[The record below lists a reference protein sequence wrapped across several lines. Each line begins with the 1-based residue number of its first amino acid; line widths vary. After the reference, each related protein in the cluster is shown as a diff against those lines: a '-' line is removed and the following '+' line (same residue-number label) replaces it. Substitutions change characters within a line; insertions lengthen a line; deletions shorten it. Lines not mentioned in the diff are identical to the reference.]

1 MLYVFVLA
9 PLINGLGHW
18 RGSQNFDNTA
28 YNSRVMAWLTGGES
42 LHNNHHAHAR
52 SPKFSMRR
60 WEFDPSWPL
69 IRMLAAA
76 RLIAVLRPPVRL
88 PEPGA

>member
-1 MLYVFVLA
+1 MLQH
-9 PLINGLGHW
+9 P
-18 RGSQNFDNTA
+18 D
-28 YNSRVMAWLTGGES
+28 
-42 LHNNHHAHAR
+42 HAHAR